1 MVLVGRVLTATHFA
15 ESRLYAADFSH
26 RYRKAKVSK
35 QISKKVGKKVG
46 KKPATREVR
55 G

>member
-1 MVLVGRVLTATHFA
+1 VLTATHFA

-26 RYRKAKVSK
+26 RYRKAKIKNDVSK
-35 QISKKVGKKVG
+35 EVGKTVG
-46 KKPATREVR
+46 KTTGTPEVR